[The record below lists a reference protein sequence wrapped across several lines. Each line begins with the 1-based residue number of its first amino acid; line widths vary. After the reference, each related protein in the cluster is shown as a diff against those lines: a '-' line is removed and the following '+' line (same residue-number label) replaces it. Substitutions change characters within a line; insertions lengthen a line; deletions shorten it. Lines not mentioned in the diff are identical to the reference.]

1 MNIIQM
7 IHCNT

>member
-1 MNIIQM
+1 MQI